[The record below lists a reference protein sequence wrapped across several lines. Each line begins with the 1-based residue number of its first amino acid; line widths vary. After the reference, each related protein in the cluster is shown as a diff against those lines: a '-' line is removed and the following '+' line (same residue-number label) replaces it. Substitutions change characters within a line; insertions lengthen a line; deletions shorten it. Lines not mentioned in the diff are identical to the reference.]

1 MGVVH
6 VGCGPDSLYGDHQ
19 GLYRVWFPYRL
30 GHYKRP
36 GEKTETEY
44 PIPKGVIDPGYVKG
58 LENPSE
64 FTNIARWMVA
74 NGFSDAEVGKVMGG
88 NALKLLRRVWG

>member
-1 MGVVH
+1 
-6 VGCGPDSLYGDHQ
+6 
-19 GLYRVWFPYRL
+19 
-30 GHYKRP
+30 
-36 GEKTETEY
+36 
-44 PIPKGVIDPGYVKG
+44 

-88 NALKLLRRVWG
+88 NALRLLQRVWN